1 MSKGTL
7 KIVLVGDGDTHKTEF
22 AVVWH
27 RREGLEHFTT
37 YIPTTFENYMGDVRI
52 GERDFLLHLWDTAGQ
67 EEVEN
72 IRTLA
77 YDGTDIFLLFFS
89 YDSVESLNNIRS
101 KWAPEINSYC
111 QKQPL
116 FILVGVRTNV
126 VEEYQ
131 VHEAMG
137 ESPFVDTPVR
147 EEMVREVMADIG
159 AADFV
164 DCCPLIN
171 HSVQQ
176 VVDRALEI
184 FVEKGGLKEHKRKW
198 WQIKRKGKKGG
209 E

>member
-1 MSKGTL
+1 MLNVWGTVDHEEGDRL
-7 KIVLVGDGDTHKTEF
+7 K
-22 AVVWH
+22 
-27 RREGLEHFTT
+27 
-37 YIPTTFENYMGDVRI
+37 Y
-52 GERDFLLHLWDTAGQ
+52 
-67 EEVEN
+67 
-72 IRTLA
+72 LA
-77 YDGTDIFLLFFS
+77 YQNTDIFLLFFS

-101 KWAPEINSYC
+101 KWAPEINSHC
-111 QKQPL
+111 PKQRL

-126 VEEYQ
+126 VEDYQ

-171 HSVQQ
+171 HSVQH

-184 FVEKGGLKEHKRKW
+184 FVEKEGLKKDKRKW

>member
-1 MSKGTL
+1 MGDECTKKTAFAVCWQTGESLEQLSEFPLIFENHHGPVK
-7 KIVLVGDGDTHKTEF
+7 VGDQEVLLHMWDTHTDHDNRF
-22 AVVWH
+22 
-27 RREGLEHFTT
+27 REISYHKQ
-37 YIPTTFENYMGDVRI
+37 DV
-52 GERDFLLHLWDTAGQ
+52 FL
-67 EEVEN
+67 V
-72 IRTLA
+72 
-77 YDGTDIFLLFFS
+77 FFS

-137 ESPFVDTPVR
+137 ESPLVDTPVR

-171 HSVQQ
+171 HSAQH
-176 VVDRALEI
+176 VVYRALEI
-184 FVEKGGLKEHKRKW
+184 FVEKGGLKKDKRKW